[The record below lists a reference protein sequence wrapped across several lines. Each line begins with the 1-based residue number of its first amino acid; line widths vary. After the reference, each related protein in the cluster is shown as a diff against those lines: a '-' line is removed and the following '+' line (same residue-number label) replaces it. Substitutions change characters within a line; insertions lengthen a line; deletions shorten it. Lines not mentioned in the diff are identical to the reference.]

1 MAESFAFEWRS
12 NRPVWLF
19 VVLVAGI
26 EGCGASEKER
36 QQQQQILALQGD
48 LQRSEQHVDDM
59 KVHLGTLRAQNKV
72 LIGLVQ
78 GLTAETDA
86 SSAEG
91 TGAAQQALVT
101 LDEDIQLLATTLK
114 KSREE
119 LLALRSQ
126 RQQLQTNLGEAMR
139 TIQDAKQR
147 EAQAQHRFELFHA
160 MLMQLKSA
168 IESEQLQLQVVRNQM
183 VVQLPEALLFQ
194 SGKAEL
200 VAEGRA
206 LLDSVASALTQIEG
220 REFQVAGHTDN
231 APLRNSKF
239 RSNWDLSGA
248 RAITVARYLIN
259 HGMAAERLSAAAF
272 GDTRPVQANDTEEQR
287 SANRRIEIV
296 LLPKLDELPDLSSL
310 QETRPTP
317 EPADAADTPYGEPGD
332 ELPTPATP
340 APAPAAP
347 TTSTPASSS
356 PGGAGGGLD
365 I

>member
-19 VVLVAGI
+19 VLLVAGI
-26 EGCGASEKER
+26 DGCGASEKER
-36 QQQQQILALQGD
+36 LQQQVLAVQGD
-48 LQRSEQHVDDM
+48 LQRSEQHVADM
-59 KVHLGTLRAQNKV
+59 KVHVGTLRAQNKV

-101 LDEDIQLLATTLK
+101 LDEDIHLLATTLK

-160 MLMQLKSA
+160 MLMRLKSA

-183 VVQLPEALLFQ
+183 VVQLPEALLFE
-194 SGKAEL
+194 SGRAEI
-200 VAEGRA
+200 VAEGRS
-206 LLDSVASALTQIEG
+206 LLDSVASALRQIDG

-296 LLPKLDELPDLSSL
+296 LLPKLDELPDLSVL
-310 QETRPTP
+310 EETRP
-317 EPADAADTPYGEPGD
+317 EAAAREPGSG
-332 ELPTPATP
+332 LPTSATP
-340 APAPAAP
+340 APASAAP
-347 TTSTPASSS
+347 TTSSPASSS
-356 PGGAGGGLD
+356 PRGVRGGLD

>member
-12 NRPVWLF
+12 NRPVWLLGA
-19 VVLVAGI
+19 LVAAI
-26 EGCGASEKER
+26 HGCGPSEKER
-36 QQQQQILALQGD
+36 HLQQEVLALQGD

-59 KVHLGTLRAQNKV
+59 KVHIGTLRAQNKV

-78 GLTAETDA
+78 GLTAETDE
-86 SSAEG
+86 STAEG

-101 LDEDIQLLATTLK
+101 LDADIQLLATTLK

-168 IESEQLQLQVVRNQM
+168 IESEQLQLQVVHNQM

-194 SGKAEL
+194 SG
-200 VAEGRA
+200 RA
-206 LLDSVASALTQIEG
+206 DLIVTGGPLLDSVASALSQIEG
-220 REFQVAGHTDN
+220 REFQVAGHTDS
-231 APLRNSKF
+231 APLRNSRF
-239 RSNWDLSGA
+239 HSNWDLSAA
-248 RAITVARYLIN
+248 RALTVARYLIN

-272 GDTRPVQANDTEEQR
+272 GDTRPVQGNDTEEQR

-296 LLPKLDELPDLSSL
+296 LLPKLDELPDLSVL

-317 EPADAADTPYGEPGD
+317 ATDTPYGEPGA
-332 ELPTPATP
+332 ELPTPVTP
-340 APAPAAP
+340 APSPAAP
-347 TTSTPASSS
+347 TTSTPAPSSS
-356 PGGAGGGLD
+356 GAAGGSLD